1 LQKIVQLPFH
11 IPSWKEADIS
21 NSITKIISNGLE
33 FSRLAEEFEN
43 ENNKRLIMK
52 AVELNPRQVKRFI
65 NNVILAESV
74 FGKPANELIVVQAL
88 NFRKEWWKFLDLI
101 TSNDERRK
109 MFFNEYKKIKQ
120 EGKIITTEA
129 ELDKLIEQLS
139 EDNHPLLM
147 HVTDIYRELIKQV
160 NR

>member
-1 LQKIVQLPFH
+1 
-11 IPSWKEADIS
+11 
-21 NSITKIISNGLE
+21 
-33 FSRLAEEFEN
+33 
-43 ENNKRLIMK
+43 
-52 AVELNPRQVKRFI
+52 
-65 NNVILAESV
+65 
-74 FGKPANELIVVQAL
+74 
-88 NFRKEWWKFLDLI
+88 
-101 TSNDERRK
+101 